1 MIDKPGLLAT
11 ATLALEDKAVYATL
25 YAMFQEGNSIEV
37 EAKDSFAIS
46 IPKFGEEILYEGL
59 PLVLTKARRVK
70 SSRRSHF
77 DGIATDSKKRKRRT
91 KRIERMERMRLYL
104 YMSI

>member
-37 EAKDSFAIS
+37 EAKNSFAIS
-46 IPKFGEEILYEGL
+46 IPKFWEEVLYEGL
-59 PLVLTKARRVK
+59 PLVLRRARRVK

-77 DGIATDSKKRKRRT
+77 DGVVTGDKKRKRRT
-91 KRIERMERMRLYL
+91 KRMERIERMRLYL
-104 YMSI
+104 